1 MSQHTLTLLRFTYKK
16 LKEKLTVSDSKKLFH
31 EQFPYV
37 IPGLYKKIVD
47 EILVELNLLNHQN
60 EFKQDDL
67 FCVGLTETFKEF
79 TKGYSPDTHLDLLF
93 ESLCSSTNFEA
104 KEIKEISQKSQKEF
118 SDKSSKDIFKL
129 LKEKSNAKLYPSRI
143 LNLGI
148 YILISNSKDFKEK
161 NEIEINNKISEK
173 SQKEFENK
181 SFNDTLKILKE
192 KSNSKLYS
200 SRILNLGIYIIIS
213 NSPDFKGGNESDTN
227 KIIPDIFEKL
237 NLSINKAEKDIG
249 IYKSTISKMEQAKE
263 LIEELKIKDKKKD
276 KNK

>member
-31 EQFPYV
+31 EKFPYV
-37 IPGLYKKIVD
+37 IPGLYKRIVD
-47 EILVELNLLNHQN
+47 EMLVELNLLNHQN
-60 EFKQDDL
+60 EFTQDNI
-67 FCVGLTETFKEF
+67 FCVGLTETFKELM
-79 TKGYSPDTHLDLLF
+79 KGYKPEKHLDLLF

-104 KEIKEISQKSQKEF
+104 KEIKVISQKSQKEF
-118 SDKSSKDIFKL
+118 EDKSINDI
-129 LKEKSNAKLYPSRI
+129 
-143 LNLGI
+143 
-148 YILISNSKDFKEK
+148 
-161 NEIEINNKISEK
+161 
-173 SQKEFENK
+173 
-181 SFNDTLKILKE
+181 LKILKE
-192 KSNSKLYS
+192 KGNSKLYS

-213 NSPDFKGGNESDTN
+213 NSPDFKGGNESVTN

-237 NLSINKAEKDIG
+237 NLSTNKAEKDIG